1 MFKSKEEKLALKVA
15 RKERRAEKLAKA
27 EAEMARLEAELKAE
41 MKKTEDNPIISRLSQ
56 KADRLSQEASHLSEE
71 ADRLSQKAKD
81 EFKEEMAKAKVEF
94 KKDMQ
99 EAKDGLKEVLQDTRN
114 AFSEFKT
121 DMKSVKGDFKKI
133 SSDMKTMTA
142 FDATRLRYPKMTDD
156 EKSAFETEARAFLSN
171 RFDLE
176 YADLYLELIHVEND
190 PNSTMDDI
198 NPLRKR
204 LKEMR
209 KADVQAHKNS
219 SKD

>member
-15 RKERRAEKLAKA
+15 RKERRAEKLAAA
-27 EAEMARLEAELKAE
+27 EAQIAQINEDIKESKRKHDKDIHQLKR
-41 MKKTEDNPIISRLSQ
+41 KHDEDIHQLKRKYDDDLQ
-56 KADRLSQEASHLSEE
+56 KANRDFIDGMREE
-71 ADRLSQKAKD
+71 KDKFKEGIREEKDKLKEGIADAKADLKGAIS
-81 EFKEEMAKAKVEF
+81 EFKENR
-94 KKDMQ
+94 Q
-99 EAKDGLKEVLQDTRN
+99 
-114 AFSEFKT
+114 S
-121 DMKSVKGDFKKI
+121 SKGNFKKI
-133 SSDMKTMTA
+133 YSDMKTMTA
-142 FDATRLRYPKMTDD
+142 FDTNRLRYPKMTDD
-156 EKSAFETEARAFLSN
+156 EKSAFETEAHAFLSN

-176 YADLYLELIHVEND
+176 YADLYLKLIHVEND

>member
-1 MFKSKEEKLALKVA
+1 MFKSKEEKLVLKTA

-27 EAEMARLEAELKAE
+27 EAEMAKNRAEAKI
-41 MKKTEDNPIISRLSQ
+41 KI
-56 KADRLSQEASHLSEE
+56 DRLSQERRDLLRE
-71 ADRLSQKAKD
+71 ANRLSQEAKD
-81 EFKEEMAKAKVEF
+81 EFKEGMTKAKDDF
-94 KKDMQ
+94 KESLSEDRAQFKEDMQ
-99 EAKDGLKEVLQDTRN
+99 ETKDGLKEVLRDTRD
-114 AFSEFKT
+114 AFYEFKS

-142 FDATRLRYPKMTDD
+142 FDANRLRYPKMTDD
-156 EKSAFETEARAFLSN
+156 EKSAFETEAHAFLSN

>member
-1 MFKSKEEKLALKVA
+1 MFKSKEEKLI
-15 RKERRAEKLAKA
+15 RKEERKIRRAEKLAKA
-27 EAEMARLEAELKAE
+27 EAEFAEVKRKHDDKIAKITAE
-41 MKKTEDNPIISRLSQ
+41 GKIKT
-56 KADRLSQEASHLSEE
+56 DRLSQERRDLLRE
-71 ADRLSQKAKD
+71 ANRDLIDSIAIAKD
-81 EFKEEMAKAKVEF
+81 
-94 KKDMQ
+94 
-99 EAKDGLKEVLQDTRN
+99 
-114 AFSEFKT
+114 AFSEFKSN
-121 DMKSVKGDFKKI
+121 MKSVKGDFKKI
-133 SSDMKTMTA
+133 SSDMKTMTT

-156 EKSAFETEARAFLSN
+156 EKSAFETEAHAFLSN